1 MVLRTDRIDSDETEV
16 LLAQVASPTSR
27 TDPKSIYVK
36 IPRID
41 RSRRTDG
48 GAENF
53 GGPNLSM
60 FEEDIDS
67 YERGDHCRLTFE
79 PMEFNDDKHEL
90 VKVEKAHVVK
100 PQDSNE
106 PTFPH
111 TDIPKTCPQCGR
123 EAAAIVK
130 TEYDTTTTGGKV
142 SDTADMC
149 TVHEENRGSWFGLLG
164 EWSFVH
170 GVEE

>member
-1 MVLRTDRIDSDETEV
+1 MVLRTDHIDSDETEV
-16 LLAQVASPTSR
+16 LLGQVASPTSQ

-36 IPRID
+36 IPRIG

-48 GAENF
+48 GAKNF
-53 GGPNLSM
+53 GGPNLSI

-79 PMEFNDDKHEL
+79 PTKRGNKHEL
-90 VKVEKAHVVK
+90 VNVEKVQVVK

-106 PTFPH
+106 PTFPN
-111 TDIPKTCPQCGR
+111 TEIPKTCPKCGR

-130 TEYDTTTTGGKV
+130 TEYDTTTTGGKA
-142 SDTADMC
+142 SDNTDMC
-149 TVHEENRGSWFGLLG
+149 AVYEHNRGSWFGLIG